1 MTAIDIARF
10 IDHTVL
16 KPDALPADID
26 KLCREAAEFC
36 FAAVCIAPCYVE
48 RAVRLLGGTEVKVC
62 TVAGF
67 PLGSNSTGAKAF
79 EAREAVCRGA
89 REVDMVLNIGA
100 LKNRDDTYVQE
111 DIGQVVRAVKEA
123 DNKGIVKVIIE
134 TCFLDEGEK
143 TRACI
148 LAKDAGADFVKTSTG
163 FGPAGATVGD
173 VRLMRKVAGD
183 TVGVKAAGGIRAG
196 EQALAMIEA
205 GANRIGT
212 SAGVQIVTNLGV
224 IRE

>member
-100 LKNRDDTYVQE
+100 LKNRDYTYVQE

-173 VRLMRKVAGD
+173 VRLMRKVVGD